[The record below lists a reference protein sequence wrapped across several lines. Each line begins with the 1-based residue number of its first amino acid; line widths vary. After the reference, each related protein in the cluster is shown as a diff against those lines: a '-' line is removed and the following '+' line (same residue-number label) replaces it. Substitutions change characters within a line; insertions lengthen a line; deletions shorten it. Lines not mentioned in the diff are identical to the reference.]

1 MSTKKA
7 DPKVQIVATLTLII
21 FFPNLTYSQTIQNEN
36 YTPFVVALLVYK
48 LGRRVGG
55 DQFIL
60 ANWKVYGVL

>member
-48 LGRRVGG
+48 LERRVGG